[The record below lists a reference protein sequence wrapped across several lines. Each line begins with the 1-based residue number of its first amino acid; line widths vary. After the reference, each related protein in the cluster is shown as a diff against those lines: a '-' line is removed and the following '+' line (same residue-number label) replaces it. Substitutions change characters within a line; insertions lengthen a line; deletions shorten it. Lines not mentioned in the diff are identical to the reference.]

1 MVGLS
6 QLFHFSRAVINPGLV
21 APEAQ
26 SLGALG
32 VTQGSACLL
41 PSHGCASPLNRP
53 DTSSHI
59 RSENHQCSTW
69 TNV

>member
-1 MVGLS
+1 MVGFS

-32 VTQGSACLL
+32 VTQEVHACCLVMGV
-41 PSHGCASPLNRP
+41 PHP
-53 DTSSHI
+53 
-59 RSENHQCSTW
+59 
-69 TNV
+69 